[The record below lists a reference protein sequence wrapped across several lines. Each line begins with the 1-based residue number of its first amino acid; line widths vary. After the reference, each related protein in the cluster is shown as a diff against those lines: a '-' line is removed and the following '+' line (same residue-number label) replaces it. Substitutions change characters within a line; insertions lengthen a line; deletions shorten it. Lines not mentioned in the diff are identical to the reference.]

1 MTNVG
6 LLFVGAVLFM
16 NLLATF
22 KLIDSKS
29 VGYFNLFVGALQ
41 TLTPLYLLFTGS
53 QSDEWTI
60 YLMELFFIW
69 FYLFICWSYEYIK
82 T

>member
-29 VGYFNLFVGALQ
+29 VGYFNLFVGHYKL
-41 TLTPLYLLFTGS
+41 
-53 QSDEWTI
+53 
-60 YLMELFFIW
+60 
-69 FYLFICWSYEYIK
+69 
-82 T
+82 